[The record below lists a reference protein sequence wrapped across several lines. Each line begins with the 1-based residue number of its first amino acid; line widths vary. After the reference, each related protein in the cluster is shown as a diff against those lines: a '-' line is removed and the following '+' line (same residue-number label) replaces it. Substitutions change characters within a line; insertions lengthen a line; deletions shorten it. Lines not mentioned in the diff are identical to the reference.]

1 MLYVRWSKII
11 YLPPYPVGSELCPVT
26 PDRSHTV
33 RVEGD
38 VILDLLHRSKWSLVS
53 PHRIEGTI
61 PARRLVP
68 DVQPKERSSFPY
80 FSSIIPRRRS
90 DSLRGAA
97 GLRKDQTEN
106 IGRVSQHSRR
116 LQRFD
121 ALLSRRQSARGLK
134 RFICCDLKI
143 VRPLRGLFYVH
154 CPAHVGAWISTE
166 SHPAAVPGSY
176 IG

>member
-1 MLYVRWSKII
+1 MMTLSRTFS
-11 YLPPYPVGSELCPVT
+11 PGAVGLC
-26 PDRSHTV
+26 D
-33 RVEGD
+33 ED
-38 VILDLLHRSKWSLVS
+38 VAQQQEHGSSIGKQRLAFRASAGIPAKSDGSLC
-53 PHRIEGTI
+53 RD
-61 PARRLVP
+61 ARRLVPP

-80 FSSIIPRRRS
+80 LSSIIPRRRS

-121 ALLSRRQSARGLK
+121 ALLSRRHAARGLK

-166 SHPAAVPGSY
+166 SHPAAVPGRTLDDCR
-176 IG
+176 GFA